1 MIFTIENLLLLVVLI
16 IAMMTD
22 IRNHRI
28 PNWLT
33 LPAIITGIGVNLIS
47 AGTGGFLFGME
58 GLLLG
63 SGLFMVIYIMGG
75 MGAGDVKLMGAV
87 GSMLGPQMVLLAAL
101 YTALSG
107 GVYALAVI
115 TFHPRARTIRVT
127 LMERMKLFIFYDSVK
142 YERPQTI
149 EKPPKL
155 CYGVAIAIGTIA
167 TVILQ
172 DVIKMG

>member
-1 MIFTIENLLLLVVLI
+1 MIFTVENLLLLGVLI
-16 IAMMTD
+16 IAMITD
-22 IRNHRI
+22 IRSHRI

-33 LPAIITGIGVNLIS
+33 LPAIITGLGVNMIS
-47 AGTGGFLFGME
+47 AGAGGVLSGIE

-63 SGLFMVIYIMGG
+63 IGLFIVLYLLGG

-87 GSMLGPQMVLLAAL
+87 GAILGPKMVLWSAL

-107 GVYALAVI
+107 GIYAIAI
-115 TFHPRARTIRVT
+115 IAFHPRAGAIRVA
-127 LMERMKLFIFYDSVK
+127 LLEAIKRFIFFHSLK
-142 YERPQTI
+142 YNRPQTV

-167 TVILQ
+167 AVIL
-172 DVIKMG
+172 KA

>member
-1 MIFTIENLLLLVVLI
+1 MIFTVENLLLLIVLI
-16 IAMMTD
+16 IAVITD
-22 IRNHRI
+22 VRSHRI

-33 LPAIITGIGVNLIS
+33 LPAIITGLGIHLIS
-47 AGTGGFLFGME
+47 AGAGGLLFGVE

-63 SGLFMVIYIMGG
+63 AGLFIVLYIMGG

-107 GVYALAVI
+107 GIYALAVI
-115 TFHPRARTIRVT
+115 AFHPRAGAIRARLMETIR
-127 LMERMKLFIFYDSVK
+127 KFIFFDSLKYD
-142 YERPQTI
+142 RPQTV

-167 TVILQ
+167 TVIL
-172 DVIKMG
+172 KA

>member
-1 MIFTIENLLLLVVLI
+1 MMIFTVENLLLLVVLI
-16 IAMMTD
+16 IAIITD
-22 IRNHRI
+22 VRSHRI

-33 LPAIITGIGVNLIS
+33 LPAIITGLGVNLIS
-47 AGTGGFLFGME
+47 AGAGGFLFAME

-63 SGLFMVIYIMGG
+63 TGLFIVLYIMGG

-101 YTALSG
+101 YTAISG
-107 GVYALAVI
+107 GIYALAVI
-115 TFHPRARTIRVT
+115 AFHPRARAIRAGLMETIR
-127 LMERMKLFIFYDSVK
+127 KFIFFDSLKYD
-142 YERPQTI
+142 RPQTV

-167 TVILQ
+167 TVIL
-172 DVIKMG
+172 KA